1 MVSTSVNFYYYAIGD
16 SQRGERTAL
25 QVQTGIGETT
35 NNMELADGI
44 EPPAYLF
51 RENAIRF

>member
-1 MVSTSVNFYYYAIGD
+1 MVSTSENFYYYAIGD

>member
-1 MVSTSVNFYYYAIGD
+1 MVSQAQNFYYYAIGD
-16 SQRGERTAL
+16 SQRVVRTAL
-25 QVQTGIGETT
+25 QVQTGIEETT

>member
-1 MVSTSVNFYYYAIGD
+1 MVSTSENFYYYAIGD
-16 SQRGERTAL
+16 SQRGVRTAL